1 MAETNS
7 DQHGPLHGYRVLD
20 FGWVLAGAVP
30 GMILADMGAEVI
42 KVETRQRMDYM
53 RLGRPI
59 IGDEPDPEQNPM
71 FHNVNRGKRSITLN
85 TTRPEAVELAR
96 RLAAECDVVIENFS
110 PGVMQR
116 LGLDYETLSRDNPRL
131 VMASITSNGQTGPL
145 RDLRAYAPSIG
156 ALSGLDSTMGYE
168 PAVEVANG
176 ESYAP
181 AEASQS
187 PAQGENVPR
196 AGLEQGRPLGLKHAY
211 ADLTGALHAVFA
223 IASAL
228 HERRST
234 GVGRYIDVSMLRATV
249 ATMGVGLMEYELTGR
264 VLQTRGNYD
273 PVMAP
278 YGNYPCAGEDE
289 WVSIAVRTE
298 DEWRGLVE
306 ALGNPAWTAE
316 PRFASRYARLNHRR
330 ELDERLSEWTRQRSA
345 WEATEL
351 LQSRGV
357 AAFPVLDAEGRLFNE
372 HFRERGLYSDI
383 EHPALGTEPIFNLMW
398 QMTRT
403 PPRIRRHAPLLGE
416 HNREVFCDLLLGLA
430 GCWADLS
437 EGRLFCP
444 DLQLTERRQVYLVE
458 PSRADTE
465 PGLDSASAG

>member
-1 MAETNS
+1 MNQSLDE
-7 DQHGPLHGYRVLD
+7 QPGPLNGYRVLD

-71 FHNVNRGKRSITLN
+71 FHNVNRGKRSVTLN
-85 TTRPEAVELAR
+85 TTRPEAVDLAR

-116 LGLDYETLSRDNPRL
+116 LGLGYDTLSRDNPQL

-156 ALSGLDSTMGYE
+156 ALSGLDSTMGYQ
-168 PAVEVANG
+168 AADG
-176 ESYAP
+176 ET
-181 AEASQS
+181 
-187 PAQGENVPR
+187 
-196 AGLEQGRPLGLKHAY
+196 GRPLGLKHAY
-211 ADLTGALHAVFA
+211 ADLCGALHAVFA
-223 IASAL
+223 IVTAL
-228 HERRST
+228 RERKSSNR
-234 GVGRYIDVSMLRATV
+234 GRYIDVSMLRATV
-249 ATMGVGLMEYELTGR
+249 ATMGVGLLEYELTGR
-264 VLQTRGNYD
+264 VPQPMGNYD

-278 YGNYPCAGEDE
+278 YGNYPCSGEDQ

-298 DEWRGLVE
+298 QEWRGLV
-306 ALGNPAWTAE
+306 AAMGDPAWTE
-316 PRFASRYARLNHRR
+316 EVEFASRYARLNHRR
-330 ELDERLSEWTRQRSA
+330 ELDARLSEWTRELPA

-357 AAFPVLDAEGRLFNE
+357 AAFPVLDAEGRLFNP

-383 EHPALGTEPIFNLMW
+383 EHPALGSEPIFNLMW
-398 QMTRT
+398 LLSKT
-403 PPRIRRHAPLLGE
+403 PPRIQRHAPLLGE
-416 HNREVFCDLLLGLA
+416 HNREVFCGLLKMDEEVVASLEDA
-430 GCWADLS
+430 
-437 EGRLFCP
+437 
-444 DLQLTERRQVYLVE
+444 QVIW
-458 PSRADTE
+458 
-465 PGLDSASAG
+465 

>member
-1 MAETNS
+1 MTQS
-7 DQHGPLHGYRVLD
+7 TDSQHGPLHGYRVLD

-59 IGDEPDPEQNPM
+59 VGDVPDPEQNPM
-71 FHNVNRGKRSITLN
+71 FHNVNRGKRSVTLN

-110 PGVMQR
+110 PGVTQR

-156 ALSGLDSTMGYE
+156 AMSGLDSTMGYE
-168 PAVEVANG
+168 PVAEEADG
-176 ESYAP
+176 ERDVPSDAFR
-181 AEASQS
+181 S
-187 PAQGENVPR
+187 PAQSERVPS
-196 AGLEQGRPLGLKHAY
+196 AGLKQGRPLGLKHAY
-211 ADLTGALHAVFA
+211 ADLCGALHAVFA
-223 IASAL
+223 IVSAL
-228 HERRST
+228 HERKST

-249 ATMGVGLMEYELTGR
+249 ATMGVGLLEYELTGQ

-273 PVMAP
+273 PVMSP
-278 YGNYPCAGEDE
+278 YGNYPCSGDDE

-298 DEWRGLVE
+298 EEWRGMVE
-306 ALGNPAWTAE
+306 AIGNPTWTAE

-330 ELDERLSEWTRQRSA
+330 GLDERLSQWTRERSA
-345 WEATEL
+345 WETTEL
-351 LQSRGV
+351 LQSHGV
-357 AAFPVLDAEGRLFNE
+357 AAFPVLDAEGRLFNP

-383 EHPALGTEPIFNLMW
+383 EHPALGSEPIFNLMW
-398 QMTRT
+398 QMTHT
-403 PPRIRRHAPLLGE
+403 PPRIQRHAPLLGE
-416 HNREVFCDLLLGLA
+416 HNREVFRGLLGLEEA
-430 GCWADLS
+430 ELS
-437 EGRLFCP
+437 RL
-444 DLQLTERRQVYLVE
+444 EEEQVIW
-458 PSRADTE
+458 
-465 PGLDSASAG
+465 

>member
-1 MAETNS
+1 MTQPADT
-7 DQHGPLHGYRVLD
+7 QPGPLDGYRVLD

-71 FHNVNRGKRSITLN
+71 FHNVNRGKRSVTLN

-116 LGLDYETLSRDNPRL
+116 LGLDYETLSRDNPCL

-156 ALSGLDSTMGYE
+156 AMSGLDSTMGYE
-168 PAVEVANG
+168 PAEG
-176 ESYAP
+176 EA
-181 AEASQS
+181 
-187 PAQGENVPR
+187 
-196 AGLEQGRPLGLKHAY
+196 GRPLGLKHAY
-211 ADLTGALHAVFA
+211 ADLCGALHAVFA
-223 IASAL
+223 IVSAL
-228 HERRST
+228 HQRRST

-264 VLQTRGNYD
+264 VPQPKGNYD

-278 YGNYPCAGEDE
+278 YGNYPCAGDDE

-298 DEWRGLVE
+298 DEWQGLV
-306 ALGNPAWTAE
+306 AAMGNPAWVDESA
-316 PRFASRYARLNHRR
+316 FASRYARLNHRR
-330 ELDERLSEWTRQRSA
+330 ELDARLSEWTQERTP

-351 LQSRGV
+351 LQSHGV
-357 AAFPVLDAEGRLFNE
+357 AAFPVLDAEGRLFNP
-372 HFRERGLYSDI
+372 HFQERGLYSDI
-383 EHPALGTEPIFNLMW
+383 EHPALGTEPVFNLMW
-398 QMTRT
+398 QLSRT
-403 PPRIRRHAPLLGE
+403 PPRIQRHAPLLGE
-416 HNREVFCDLLLGLA
+416 HNREVFCGLLGLEDA
-430 GCWADLS
+430 EVSRLE
-437 EGRLFCP
+437 EG
-444 DLQLTERRQVYLVE
+444 QVIW
-458 PSRADTE
+458 
-465 PGLDSASAG
+465 